1 MTDKQAPDDLFSSK
15 NKNSFEGNDTK
26 KGMQDLLKKKSKGQ
40 LFKNARANYGNVKL
54 TKGKTNKKN
63 LGFKAK
69 RKLKPDTDS
78 RKKIPKLTD
87 GTPQKGTFS
96 KKLVEPSHSKE
107 HVKFTSKSRQ
117 SQSKKKNSVPTPIA
131 KTNLV
136 QATKKMGGVS
146 LEKNAVNVLAQDEDL
161 EAVHHFKSSYDKGK
175 GSFEAGK
182 KVHAFMTKGE
192 KFSRRVSVNK
202 VNDLR
207 FGSKGVNSSFSNSAS
222 NAAPNGLAAKLRQI
236 RQKSFQM
243 VQKYILAIIKNPYIL
258 GFIGMV
264 VGGFALL
271 SVGIILF
278 SSLSNQ
284 DESNS
289 SLDGLEYVKH
299 WSGRDAYTSSLLAQ
313 RYGITEQQI
322 DGFIKSQ
329 GYEKV
334 DARASGKEFLRL
346 QKISGID
353 VRALVAFAQMESS
366 YGTAGVAADF
376 PKGNIFGFGAFDNDP
391 NQGANWDN
399 TRAVKEFRDYQI
411 DTLGNKTVK
420 IMDQRA
426 EAFANHTL
434 KPGEGVYWT
443 ALYSGKKRAAVM
455 QDFDMYIDAHGGT
468 PDPPG
473 GYGPVGGNGGAA
485 GIKALDEA
493 LGKSIAG
500 TYGGAD
506 GQCYAL
512 TSFYAHSVTENI
524 PNLVGGMNASNIGS
538 DYPWDKWG
546 WKVVNTPNYKQIKAG
561 DIINFA
567 AGADMGGWRVDPTYG
582 HTGVVGKVLGDDRL
596 IIYDQNPGPAKTW
609 TWTYTN
615 NSVASVIHPP
625 K

>member
-69 RKLKPDTDS
+69 HKLKPDTDS

-87 GTPQKGTFS
+87 GAPQKGAFS

-117 SQSKKKNSVPTPIA
+117 SQSKKKNSVPTPTA

-175 GSFEAGK
+175 SSFEAGK

-202 VNDLR
+202 SNDLR
-207 FGSKGVNSSFSNSAS
+207 FGSKGINSVFSNSAS
-222 NAAPNGLAAKLRQI
+222 NAAPNSLAAKLRQV

-322 DGFIKSQ
+322 
-329 GYEKV
+329 
-334 DARASGKEFLRL
+334 
-346 QKISGID
+346 
-353 VRALVAFAQMESS
+353 
-366 YGTAGVAADF
+366 
-376 PKGNIFGFGAFDNDP
+376 
-391 NQGANWDN
+391 
-399 TRAVKEFRDYQI
+399 
-411 DTLGNKTVK
+411 
-420 IMDQRA
+420 
-426 EAFANHTL
+426 
-434 KPGEGVYWT
+434 
-443 ALYSGKKRAAVM
+443 
-455 QDFDMYIDAHGGT
+455 
-468 PDPPG
+468 
-473 GYGPVGGNGGAA
+473 
-485 GIKALDEA
+485 
-493 LGKSIAG
+493 
-500 TYGGAD
+500 
-506 GQCYAL
+506 
-512 TSFYAHSVTENI
+512 
-524 PNLVGGMNASNIGS
+524 
-538 DYPWDKWG
+538 
-546 WKVVNTPNYKQIKAG
+546 
-561 DIINFA
+561 
-567 AGADMGGWRVDPTYG
+567 
-582 HTGVVGKVLGDDRL
+582 
-596 IIYDQNPGPAKTW
+596 
-609 TWTYTN
+609 
-615 NSVASVIHPP
+615 
-625 K
+625 

>member
-1 MTDKQAPDDLFSSK
+1 MTDKQVPDDIFLSENKNNFEDSNTKDGVQELLK
-15 NKNSFEGNDTK
+15 NKDK
-26 KGMQDLLKKKSKGQ
+26 KQT
-40 LFKNARANYGNVKL
+40 FKNTRANYGNVKL
-54 TKGKTNKKN
+54 TKGTLKKLN
-63 LGFKAK
+63 IGFKIK
-69 RKLKPDTDS
+69 
-78 RKKIPKLTD
+78 
-87 GTPQKGTFS
+87 
-96 KKLVEPSHSKE
+96 
-107 HVKFTSKSRQ
+107 SKSKIEKSEKKSLLAERVVKVYYYKNIPPGTHTKLSRNYPQ
-117 SQSKKKNSVPTPIA
+117 STAKLFKKAKKRSDIV
-131 KTNLV
+131 KTNLIKGAKNV
-136 QATKKMGGVS
+136 GSTS
-146 LEKNAVNVLAQDEDL
+146 LEKNTINILAQDEDL
-161 EAVHHFKSSYDKGK
+161 EVLNHFKSSYDKGK
-175 GSFEAGK
+175 NSFEAGK
-182 KVHAFMTKGE
+182 RVHAFVTKGE
-192 KFSRRVSVNK
+192 KFSRSVSVNK
-202 VNDLR
+202 ANDLR
-207 FGSKGVNSSFSNSAS
+207 FGSKGVKSAFSNSAS
-222 NAAPNGLAAKLRQI
+222 SAAPNGLAAKLRQI

-443 ALYSGKKRAAVM
+443 ALYSGKNQLQLCRILICTLMHTVGHRIPQEVM
-455 QDFDMYIDAHGGT
+455 VLLEVM
-468 PDPPG
+468 
-473 GYGPVGGNGGAA
+473 
-485 GIKALDEA
+485 
-493 LGKSIAG
+493 
-500 TYGGAD
+500 
-506 GQCYAL
+506 
-512 TSFYAHSVTENI
+512 
-524 PNLVGGMNASNIGS
+524 
-538 DYPWDKWG
+538 
-546 WKVVNTPNYKQIKAG
+546 VVLQE
-561 DIINFA
+561 
-567 AGADMGGWRVDPTYG
+567 
-582 HTGVVGKVLGDDRL
+582 
-596 IIYDQNPGPAKTW
+596 
-609 TWTYTN
+609 
-615 NSVASVIHPP
+615 
-625 K
+625 